1 MLPSPCTWWFSNLS
15 FGCQL
20 LDPRCAKC
28 SSRGLRP
35 PSCTSQCWQLQVAG
49 RHWGSP
55 AVPVA
60 LLTSPCIPTSSSLVL
75 GCVWKLCLVKGKG
88 SQSVQFCPPKS
99 WALPFREAAFAKSSP
114 VFWEFLS
121 ASLEWLI
128 TQQRLTKNGLKRGKR
143 SAKDFMLWFE
153 NSAGFSQ

>member
-1 MLPSPCTWWFSNLS
+1 MAEENIQTQASPVSSSKQQRLVIKEIKAMGMLPSPCTWWFSNVS

-88 SQSVQFCPPKS
+88 SQSVQFCPQSPELFHLGRLPLQK
-99 WALPFREAAFAKSSP
+99 ALQHFGNF
-114 VFWEFLS
+114 
-121 ASLEWLI
+121 SLPHW
-128 TQQRLTKNGLKRGKR
+128 
-143 SAKDFMLWFE
+143 SDW
-153 NSAGFSQ
+153 